1 MGYMFVD
8 WALQITFVRLPFI
21 NREYVFLPPNNK
33 AFRAQ
38 HLSLSICIALGPTR
52 AFSCQ
57 FFRTNSTA
65 TGAINYWIALSSNYA
80 TECRETMTGGRSV
93 CLTRQSIRWSAFL
106 VHYWSAFVP
115 IHFFSSLLCCFIAT
129 RPSGYQVS
137 IVYGLEDPTPG
148 WVWNLRDK
156 LG

>member
-21 NREYVFLPPNNK
+21 NCEYVFLPPNNK

-106 VHYWSAFVP
+106 VRYWSAFVP
-115 IHFFSSLLCCFIAT
+115 IHLFFFFTSLLYCNAAKRLSSEYSLRIRGPDT
-129 RPSGYQVS
+129 GLSMKPS
-137 IVYGLEDPTPG
+137 
-148 WVWNLRDK
+148 W
-156 LG
+156 